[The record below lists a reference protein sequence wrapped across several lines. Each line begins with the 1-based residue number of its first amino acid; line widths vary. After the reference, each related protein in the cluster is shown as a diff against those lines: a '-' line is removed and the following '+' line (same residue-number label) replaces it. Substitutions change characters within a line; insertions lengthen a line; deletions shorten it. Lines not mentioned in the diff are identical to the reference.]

1 MNMLQVSVAGM
12 CRDSGLLF
20 QCGALTQAGSAGGAL
35 LMFLLVNQVE
45 KEILDY
51 FQIIYPSQRQNLP
64 PTWEIIMHNFSKFP
78 TIFKLCKK
86 NSKILNFFLEATEGP
101 PMTS

>member
-45 KEILDY
+45 KEILNH
-51 FQIIYPSQRQNLP
+51 FNININAPRLAC
-64 PTWEIIMHNFSKFP
+64 
-78 TIFKLCKK
+78 FKGTMLVV
-86 NSKILNFFLEATEGP
+86 EANKRRKEAF
-101 PMTS
+101 

>member
-1 MNMLQVSVAGM
+1 MNLLQVSVAGM

-45 KEILDY
+45 KEIL
-51 FQIIYPSQRQNLP
+51 
-64 PTWEIIMHNFSKFP
+64 
-78 TIFKLCKK
+78 IF
-86 NSKILNFFLEATEGP
+86 FFKSNINAPRLACFKGTMLVVEANKRRKEAF
-101 PMTS
+101 